1 MNIKTLRNKLNEY
14 KKIASNSPTYFCEV
28 PLELIEEML
37 DCLEDKAEPL
47 FDEPPELPL
56 SEIESYMKTVR
67 ELKALRFKN
76 FSDAMEWADNNAGT
90 IFGFDE
96 EDGYLDFAFNRLD
109 CAFIKDEDGYW
120 KLSDLVGFYH
130 ESKPVIQVWLDK

>member
-28 PLELIEEML
+28 PLELIEETL
-37 DCLEDKAEPL
+37 DCLDNKAEPL

-56 SEIESYMKTVR
+56 SEIESYLEEVE
-67 ELKALRFKN
+67 ELNSLRFENFGSALLWAEKN
-76 FSDAMEWADNNAGT
+76 ATNT
-90 IFGFDE
+90 FGFSE
-96 EDGYLDFAFNRLD
+96 EDGYIDFALNRLD
-109 CAFIKDEDGYW
+109 CAFIKGEDGYW

-130 ESKPVIQVWLDK
+130 ESKPVFQVWLDK

>member
-1 MNIKTLRNKLNEY
+1 MNVKTLRNKLNEY

-37 DCLEDKAEPL
+37 DCLDNKAEPL

-56 SEIESYMKTVR
+56 SEIESYMDEINRLKT
-67 ELKALRFKN
+67 LRFEQ
-76 FSDAMEWADNNAGT
+76 FDLAMAWVRDNAT
-90 IFGFDE
+90 TSFGFSE
-96 EDGYLDFAFNRLD
+96 EDGYIDFALNRLD
-109 CAFIKDEDGYW
+109 CAFIKEKDGHW

-130 ESKPVIQVWLDK
+130 ESKPVFQVWLDK